1 MICFIFAIFCLVFR
15 IYIVLT
21 LKYIDIFRESYS
33 FFIADTVF
41 PNRQPTQEHIHDF
54 CEFFLVRQGML
65 RHTVNG
71 TTQLLK
77 KGDLC
82 YVEPNDAHYFQS
94 MEENVPA
101 QITNVAFTEKEY
113 FKAIEYLLPANFDHQ
128 PNIKTV
134 TLNNL
139 GKQAILAGFDS
150 IHQRSNDER
159 ADVLLPLFRSLLI
172 QVLLNLLSQH
182 HSVNNDLLPG
192 WLTYACEQMQKKENF
207 RKGIDRL
214 IELSGKTQEHLTRS
228 LKKYRNQSPSEWV
241 NKVRLNEAAHQLRN
255 HSTPVNEI
263 GYDVGF
269 ENPSYFNRLFKQV
282 YGQSPNQYR
291 KSNHSI
297 VYVSE

>member
-1 MICFIFAIFCLVFR
+1 MLK
-15 IYIVLT
+15 
-21 LKYIDIFRESYS
+21 LKYIDIFREGFP

-41 PNRQPTQEHIHDF
+41 SNRQPTQEHTHDF
-54 CEFFLVRQGML
+54 CEFFLVRQGIL
-65 RHTVNG
+65 RHVVNG
-71 TTQLLK
+71 TSLLLK

-82 YVEPNDAHYFQS
+82 YVEPIDAHYFQS
-94 MEENVPA
+94 MEEKVPA
-101 QITNVAFTEKEY
+101 QITNVAFSEKEY
-113 FKAIEYLLPANFDHQ
+113 FKAMEYLLPANIDRQ
-128 PNIKTV
+128 PNMKTV

-159 ADVLLPLFRSLLI
+159 ADVLLPVFRSLLI
-172 QVLLNLLSQH
+172 QVLLNFLSRP
-182 HSVNNDLLPG
+182 HSLNNDPVPG

-207 RKGIDRL
+207 SKGINRF

-228 LKKYRNQSPSEWV
+228 LQKYRNQSPSEWV
-241 NKVRLNEAAHQLRN
+241 NKVRLIEAAHLLRN

-263 GYDVGF
+263 GYEVGF

-291 KSNHSI
+291 KANHSI